1 MPSHDDDNL
10 QRVLCE
16 YSYAESPLQAIVIVM
31 TDDPQITPEP
41 AKPTRR
47 IDARSLRGLAHPLRV
62 RLLELLKL
70 DGPATSTGLSE
81 RLGENTG
88 TVSWHL
94 RHLAEHGFI
103 EEETGRG
110 TKRERWWR
118 VVKQQSVLNTVDF
131 RDNPETRGALSV
143 YLHELVNQQFNRVI
157 DYIGEDWGDEWR
169 NVGTLSAWSDL
180 RMTPDQLKTLNE
192 ELTAV
197 IERHLP
203 APGAEPD
210 SDALPI
216 IVQLQSFP
224 RKERDTR

>member
-1 MPSHDDDNL
+1 M
-10 QRVLCE
+10 QR
-16 YSYAESPLQAIVIVM
+16 SPLQDIVVVM
-31 TDDPQITPEP
+31 PDDPQTTPEH
-41 AKPTRR
+41 AKPTRL

-143 YLHELVNQQFNRVI
+143 YLHELVNQQFNRVV
-157 DYIGEDWGDEWR
+157 DYIGEDWADEWR
-169 NVGTLSAWSDL
+169 NAGTLSAWSDL
-180 RMTPDQLKTLNE
+180 RMTPDQLKTLNA

-203 APGAEPD
+203 APDAEPG
-210 SDALPI
+210 SDALPV

>member
-1 MPSHDDDNL
+1 VTN
-10 QRVLCE
+10 V
-16 YSYAESPLQAIVIVM
+16 
-31 TDDPQITPEP
+31 TDEP
-41 AKPTRR
+41 RPISEQAKPTRT
-47 IDARSLRGLAHPLRV
+47 IDARSLRGLAHPLRMK
-62 RLLELLKL
+62 LLELLQL

-118 VVKQQSVLNTVDF
+118 VVKQQSVLNTVEF
-131 RDNPETRGALSV
+131 RDDPDTRGALSV
-143 YLHELVNQQFNRVI
+143 YLHELVHQQFNRVI
-157 DYIGEDWGDEWR
+157 NYIGEDWHDEWR
-169 NVGTLSAWSDL
+169 NVGTLSSWSDL
-180 RMTPDQLKTLNE
+180 WMTPAQLQTLNE

-203 APGAEPD
+203 APDAEPGP
-210 SDALPI
+210 DALPI

-224 RKERDTR
+224 RKGRDTA